1 MYTKDKSGDEI
12 IGDVASKEET
22 NENILPKS
30 SSGPTLDIMDRIVTG
45 ENEENNP
52 INDPKYIIH
61 AWLTKAN
68 VMFMAMPEIAP
79 VTPMNPSRILNNLLK
94 MGRKIDVPKIVIIEL
109 SESHKVYSF
118 SVQLNLSLVYKYV
131 VELEAESDWN

>member
-1 MYTKDKSGDEI
+1 
-12 IGDVASKEET
+12 
-22 NENILPKS
+22 
-30 SSGPTLDIMDRIVTG
+30 
-45 ENEENNP
+45 
-52 INDPKYIIH
+52 
-61 AWLTKAN
+61 
-68 VMFMAMPEIAP
+68 MFMAMPEIAP

-131 VELEAESDWN
+131 VELEAERD